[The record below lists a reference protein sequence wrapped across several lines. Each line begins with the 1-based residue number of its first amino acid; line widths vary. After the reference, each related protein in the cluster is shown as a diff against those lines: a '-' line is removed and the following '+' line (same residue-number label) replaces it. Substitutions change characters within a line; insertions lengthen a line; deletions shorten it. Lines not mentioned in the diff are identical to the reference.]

1 MTRSPTADTLGMVL
15 VVFLLQLLLSFVGLG
30 GLFVLAPP
38 ITADP
43 VTIVTSIYAHASL
56 GHLIANSVVLV
67 VAGFAVE
74 RRTTWLRFQLFFIA
88 VGALAGVT
96 QVVASGLVGPSR
108 GVLGA
113 SGAVFG
119 LVGYWLAGNRVST
132 TVVDRLRL
140 SPRVQLVGF
149 AIAAAAVTLL
159 TGRPGVAL
167 VAHFTGLFVG
177 LVAGAI
183 ELLDTGPGETEATST
198 RHGRI

>member
-1 MTRSPTADTLGMVL
+1 MNRSPTIDTLGVVL
-15 VVFLLQLLLSFVGLG
+15 VVFLLQLLFSLIGLG

-74 RRTTWLRFQLFFIA
+74 RRTTWLRFHLFFIA
-88 VGALAGVT
+88 VGALAGVA
-96 QVVASGLVGPSR
+96 QVVGSGLVGPATS
-108 GVLGA
+108 VLGA

-119 LVGYWLAGNRVST
+119 LVGYLLAGNTVST
-132 TVVDRLRL
+132 TLLDRLRL
-140 SPRVQLVGF
+140 SPRVQVALYAV
-149 AIAAAAVTLL
+149 AALAVTVL

-177 LVAGAI
+177 LLAGAAGV
-183 ELLDTGPGETEATST
+183 LDTSSAETEATST